1 MRFATSLALAAVL
14 TAALLSSFEVGSAS
28 AAPSQTLTVEGNSIA
43 VSSGLFQGEV
53 TFNGRRII
61 NSDTGVVT
69 AHGTYPASGK
79 TFVLVETDQGPS
91 CAMFRII
98 AIAGRQASVSPVFGN
113 CGGAD
118 ASVVNGALR
127 VKLAVVP
134 AHGTFPTSPVETH
147 SFDGST
153 FR

>member
-1 MRFATSLALAAVL
+1 MSGKIVAAALM
-14 TAALLSSFEVGSAS
+14 AALLCLFDDGSAS
-28 AAPSQTLTVEGNSIA
+28 AAPSQTLIVEGNSIA

-61 NSDTGVVT
+61 NSDTGMVT
-69 AHGTYPASGK
+69 AHGTYPAPGK

-91 CAMFRII
+91 CAMFRIV
-98 AIAGRQASVSPVFGN
+98 AVAGRQASVSPVFGN
-113 CGGAD
+113 CAGAD
-118 ASVVNGALR
+118 ASLVNGALR
-127 VKLAVVP
+127 VHLSRYQNSP
-134 AHGTFPTSPVETH
+134 AETH